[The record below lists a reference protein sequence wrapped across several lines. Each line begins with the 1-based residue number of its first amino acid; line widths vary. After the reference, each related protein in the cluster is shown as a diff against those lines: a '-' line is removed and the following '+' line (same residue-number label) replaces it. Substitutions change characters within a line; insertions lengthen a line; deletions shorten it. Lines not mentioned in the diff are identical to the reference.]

1 MSGLNIQNSLDGRT
15 EYKLSSVFEQCRKIT
30 EGMMPEHTSICV
42 VGSLNM
48 DLVMR
53 TPHLPAPGETI
64 SGGPFATHPGGKGAN
79 QAVAAARL
87 GAAVAMVGRVGGDA
101 FGARLRTELT
111 EADIDIRQVVTL
123 PDMASG
129 VALIAVEASGQNSI
143 IIAPG
148 ANGALTPADVE
159 AANPPIT
166 AAQVLLLQLETP
178 LPAVQ
183 RAAELAHA
191 TGTLVLL
198 NPAPA
203 QPLPAELLAQVDYL
217 IPNEQ
222 EAALLLGETIA
233 TGADAAGAAQRLC
246 AQTGVGG
253 VVITLGAQGA
263 LLAQAQTEPQFV
275 PAHPVAVVDTT
286 AAGDAFVGA
295 FAVALAEGRTPAEA
309 MRWGNAAGALAVT
322 TAGAQPSLPTRN
334 AVVAL
339 L

>member
-1 MSGLNIQNSLDGRT
+1 MH
-15 EYKLSSVFEQCRKIT
+15 K
-30 EGMMPEHTSICV
+30 HTSICV
-42 VGSLNM
+42 VGSLNI
-48 DLVMR
+48 DLVIR
-53 TPHLPAPGETI
+53 TPHLPAPGETV

-87 GAAVAMVGRVGGDA
+87 GAAVAMVGRGGGDA
-101 FGARLRTELT
+101 FGTRLLTELE
-111 EADIDIRQVVTL
+111 EAGIDIRQVVTL

-148 ANGALTPADVE
+148 ANGALTLADVE
-159 AANPPIT
+159 AAGPIIT
-166 AAQVLLLQLETP
+166 AAQVLLLQLEIP

-191 TGTLVLL
+191 AGTLVLL

-203 QPLPAELLAQVDYL
+203 QPLPAELPAQVDYL

-222 EAALLLGETIA
+222 EAALLLGEAVA
-233 TGADAAGAAQRLC
+233 TDTDATVVAQRLC
-246 AQTGVGG
+246 TQTGVGS

-263 LLAQAQTEPQFV
+263 VLAQAQTEPQFV
-275 PAHPVAVVDTT
+275 PAHSVEVADTT

-309 MRWGNAAGALAVT
+309 LRWGNAAGALAVT
-322 TAGAQPSLPTRN
+322 AAGAQPSLPTRS
-334 AVVAL
+334 AIEAL